1 MIIEQTVDIPASHRL
16 TLDVPREVPA
26 GRARI
31 TFTPAGDG
39 EAEARRL
46 IEELKRRELPRPH
59 TVEQAVKQAEQEA
72 ARPER
77 APLSSCF
84 GIMKDSPL
92 AQSGAAYQRSIRDE
106 WD

>member
-1 MIIEQTVDIPASHRL
+1 MLIEQTVDIPADRRL

-26 GRARI
+26 GRVI
-31 TFTPAGDG
+31 LTFTPAGDC

-46 IEELKRRELPRPH
+46 IEELKLSELPRPH

-72 ARPER
+72 AKPER

-92 AQSGAAYQRSIRDE
+92 AQSGTAYQRSIRDE
-106 WD
+106 WH